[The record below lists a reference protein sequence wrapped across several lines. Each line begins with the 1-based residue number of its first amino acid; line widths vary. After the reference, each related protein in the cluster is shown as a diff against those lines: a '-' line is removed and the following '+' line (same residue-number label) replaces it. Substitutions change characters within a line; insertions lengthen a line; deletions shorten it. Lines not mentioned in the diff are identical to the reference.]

1 MGMVKKSFWAV
12 LALLSCPC
20 HLAVILPLLAGTSVG
35 AYLIRHQSL
44 AIGFFTV
51 LFFFSLMMMFGK
63 RKPMRSGETE
73 SCGLGKTGNGHGV
86 CCFPF
91 RTNHEDE

>member
-44 AIGFFTV
+44 AIG
-51 LFFFSLMMMFGK
+51 LFYGFVFLFADDDVWK
-63 RKPMRSGETE
+63 AKANAIR
-73 SCGLGKTGNGHGV
+73 
-86 CCFPF
+86 
-91 RTNHEDE
+91 

>member
-1 MGMVKKSFWAV
+1 M
-12 LALLSCPC
+12 
-20 HLAVILPLLAGTSVG
+20 LAGTSVG

-44 AIGFFTV
+44 AIGLFTV
-51 LFFFSLMMMFGK
+51 LFFFSLMMIVAK

-73 SCGLGKTGNGHGV
+73 SCDPEKTGNGHGA
-86 CCFPF
+86 CCAPF